1 MEVPVFLIT
10 GFLESGKTSFITE
23 TMSDPEFAQGEKTL
37 LIVCEEGE
45 EEYDEDWLLTKQTKV
60 VYVEDKSE
68 LTGFFFKDLN
78 AKYRPER
85 VLIEYNGVW
94 QMTDIL
100 DVPMPSDWILVQT
113 ITTVD
118 ASTFENYLNNMRQL
132 IMEQLQYSDTVIFNR
147 CSKETK
153 KSYLRRNIKVIN
165 AKAQIIYEAADGE
178 DTGDDEEELPFD
190 ISGDMIELMD
200 EDYGLWYID
209 AMDNPQKYEGKIIK
223 FTAMVYKPK
232 GFSRGYI
239 VPGRHAMTCCADD
252 IRFIGFICKTDKSDK
267 LKDRDWI
274 KLTAQIKCEKQRAY
288 RGVGPVLYAKKIEF
302 TDEPKDKLVY
312 FT

>member
-23 TMSDPEFAQGEKTL
+23 TMADPEFAQGEKTL

-100 DVPMPSDWILVQT
+100 DVPMPSDWILIQT

-132 IMEQLQYSDTVIFNR
+132 LMEQLQYSDTVIFNR
-147 CSKETK
+147 CNKDTK
-153 KSYLRRNIKVIN
+153 KSFLRRNIKVIN

-178 DTGDDEEELPFD
+178 DTGEEEEELPFD
-190 ISGDMIELMD
+190 ISSDYIELLD

-209 AMDNPQKYEGKIIK
+209 AMDNPQRYEGKTIK

-232 GFSRGYI
+232 GFFKGYI

-252 IRFIGFICKTDKSDK
+252 IRFIGFVCKTDKSDR
-267 LKDRDWI
+267 LNERDWI
-274 KLTAQIKCEKQRAY
+274 KITAEIKVERHKAY
-288 RGVGPVLYAKKIEF
+288 GGVGPVLYAKKIEF
-302 TDEPKDKLVY
+302 CDPPKDNLVY